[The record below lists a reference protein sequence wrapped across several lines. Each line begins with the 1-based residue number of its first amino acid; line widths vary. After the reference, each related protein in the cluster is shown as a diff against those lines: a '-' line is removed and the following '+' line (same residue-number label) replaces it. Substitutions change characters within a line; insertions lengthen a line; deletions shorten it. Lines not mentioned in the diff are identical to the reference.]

1 VPTWL
6 LLKHEA
12 DWRWGIRGERTPWYP
27 SMRLFRQPA
36 PGDWPASWTRW
47 RRAGATDGRSR
58 RRATAR
64 TYHGPAWRESIIR
77 LNAAGCATA
86 ATCTAPARGV
96 ADVTRA
102 NVRAMRELDKLEN
115 QRSSL
120 SDRVADL
127 VARACGHI
135 SFGIATRS
143 ASAPGCSGTR
153 WVPQAMRF
161 DPYPFTLLTLWASAE
176 GIFLMSFVLI
186 SQNYQMRV
194 SERRNQLDLQ
204 INLLAEQENSKMLLL
219 LEDIARQVGAL
230 KAGDPEVEVAGGGDQ
245 ARHAG
250 AADRRGLPPGRRGKV
265 ISRAND

>member
-1 VPTWL
+1 MQQ
-6 LLKHEA
+6 
-12 DWRWGIRGERTPWYP
+12 ER
-27 SMRLFRQPA
+27 
-36 PGDWPASWTRW
+36 D
-47 RRAGATDGRSR
+47 RSSLHR
-58 RRATAR
+58 
-64 TYHGPAWRESIIR
+64 S
-77 LNAAGCATA
+77 
-86 ATCTAPARGV
+86 ARGV

-102 NVRAMRELDKLEN
+102 NVQAMRELDKLES

-120 SDRVADL
+120 SDRVADV

-135 SFGIATRS
+135 SFGIAH
-143 ASAPGCSGTR
+143 AVGFGAWMLWNILGPE
-153 WVPQAMRF
+153 AHRF

-230 KAGDPEVEVAGGGDQ
+230 KAGDPEVEVLVEATRPETL
-245 ARHAG
+245 ARQIDEAYRQDEE
-250 AADRRGLPPGRRGKV
+250 AK
-265 ISRAND
+265 